1 MNFQLDM
8 FNIVFIT
15 CRFNKPS
22 ILEQRAFIFDL
33 SGCNP

>member
-1 MNFQLDM
+1 MI
-8 FNIVFIT
+8 NIPSIT

-22 ILEQRAFIFDL
+22 ILEQRAFVFDL